1 MEEDESEDEEDLLNF
16 GLNEGD
22 DLDYE
27 VEEPPPPEPP
37 SKVISNASA
46 KIVFDKPS
54 PVKISPPLNK
64 TNVPSVPVKPTAIPR
79 NATPN
84 VANAPFFQGGFVRSY
99 L

>member
-1 MEEDESEDEEDLLNF
+1 MEEDESDEEDILDLC
-16 GLNEGD
+16 LSVGD
-22 DLDYE
+22 DLAYE

-64 TNVPSVPVKPTAIPR
+64 TNVPSVPVKPTAIPK